1 VNLST
6 APPRV
11 VLRDRSIF
19 VRSLSI
25 SLTGFGNFVQR
36 DENLS
41 AWSRSGSLDFGE
53 MVGKVGDRCR
63 ELIPDVGN
71 INSRVGELILGVGN
85 INSGIGIS
93 ESRSRGGVSGWCL
106 TE

>member
-1 VNLST
+1 MRKVNLST

-25 SLTGFGNFVQR
+25 SLTGLGNFVQR

-41 AWSRSGSLDFGE
+41 AWSRSGSLDFWE
-53 MVGKVGDRCR
+53 MVGKVGDKCR

-71 INSRVGELILGVGN
+71 INSRWSG
-85 INSGIGIS
+85 INFGIGIS

-106 TE
+106 AE